1 MNKKVG
7 LLLAGAALILAACG
21 DDGMQ
26 TSEEQNDVA
35 EETEVVEQEKSNE
48 QAASEEAE
56 TEETE
61 ESSETQKEGEAPEAI
76 SGKASELLSK
86 GEKTSFVFNQ
96 IGEFSI
102 FCEPHPVMKMTVV
115 VEEGAELSG
124 EVELDIAD
132 YEFSEETIVVAPGT
146 IITWTNLDGAQHNV
160 AFK

>member
-1 MNKKVG
+1 MNIKVG

-35 EETEVVEQEKSNE
+35 EETEAVEQEKSTE

-61 ESSETQKEGEAPEAI
+61 ESSEAQKEGEAPEAI

-86 GEKTSFVFNQ
+86 GEKTSFVFKQ

-115 VEEGAELSG
+115 VEEGDELSG